1 MKKKT
6 VHLFGA
12 LLASAVALSGC
23 AGTSNEEYVFKNAGF
38 EQGTLSGWTAEG
50 GRLYERL
57 RVQPERGRTGQSL
70 LQGRRVFPLRRRGA
84 RGERGNGLTSRAFQ
98 AERQRQ
104 DRFSHRRG
112 SDASK
117 CYVAVCDTDGNELIR
132 RGNDDYGTAGF
143 YESLAPASSSTRA
156 SISERR

>member
-50 GRLYERL
+50 GAFTSACVYNQSEDEQGNPYYKEGEFFLYGGAA
-57 RVQPERGRTGQSL
+57 PEGSVGTAHQ
-70 LQGRRVFPLRRRGA
+70 
-84 RGERGNGLTSRAFQ
+84 RAFQ

-132 RGNDDYGTAGF
+132 ARQ
-143 YESLAPASSSTRA
+143 
-156 SISERR
+156 RRLRHRRLL